1 MRRICLGAAT
11 ALMLLLAT
19 PYAIAQKT
27 VTVEAQDNKFVPDDI
42 SIQVGD
48 TINFVNKGLAPHTA
62 DDKAGSFSSGN
73 LNPGESKAI
82 TFSKAGT
89 FQLVCI
95 YHEALGMTGRI
106 VVAGAAQAT
115 PAVASASATPAP
127 SPAVVAATKKQFDP
141 NAGVPIGMKVFPYL
155 AGGLL
160 LLLGAAIVFG
170 YIRTVQKTT
179 ESQ

>member
-27 VTVEAQDNKFVPDDI
+27 VTVQAQDNKFVPEDI

-73 LNPGESKAI
+73 LNPGESKAV

-95 YHEALGMTGRI
+95 YHEALGMAGRI
-106 VVAGAAQAT
+106 VVGEGAQAT
-115 PAVASASATPAP
+115 PPASAPATPAP
-127 SPAVVAATKKQFDP
+127 SPAAVAATKKQFDP